1 MPLISIIMATF
12 NCEDT
17 LCTAIESIIKQ
28 TYKNWELVICDDC
41 STDRTWNILQ
51 EYKVK
56 YPEKI
61 TLIRNDVNSKLPYS
75 LNQCLKYSKGEYVA
89 RMDADDISLPE
100 RLEKQLKYL
109 EHHSE
114 YDVVGCSMI
123 RFDENG
129 DYDIYY
135 SVEEPNK
142 FTLLKEVPYCHAT
155 IMMRKKAYD
164 SINGYTV
171 SKRTER
177 GQDLDL
183 WFRFYEA
190 GFKGNNLHEP
200 LYKVYEGR
208 EAIKRRKLKFAIYA
222 TWTKLIGFRK
232 LHFPVYNYIYAFVPV
247 VSYFIPRSLKLSIRR
262 KKA

>member
-17 LCTAIESIIKQ
+17 LCTAIESIIMQ
-28 TYKNWELVICDDC
+28 TYQNWEFVICDDC
-41 STDRTWNILQ
+41 STDNTWNILQ
-51 EYKVK
+51 EYKIK
-56 YPEKI
+56 YPEKF
-61 TLIRNDVNSKLPYS
+61 TLIRNNVNSKLPYS
-75 LNQCLKYSKGEYVA
+75 LNQCLNHSKGKYVA

-109 EHHSE
+109 EEHSE

-123 RFDENG
+123 RFDESG
-129 DYDIYY
+129 DYDTYY
-135 SVEEPNK
+135 AVEEPNK

-155 IMMRKKAYD
+155 IMMRKRAYD
-164 SINGYTV
+164 AINGYTV

-190 GFKGNNLHEP
+190 RFTGNNIHEP

-208 EAIKRRKLKFAIYA
+208 KAIKRRKFKFALYA
-222 TWTKLIGFRK
+222 TLTKLIGFKK
-232 LHFPVYNYIYAFVPV
+232 LHFPIYDYIYAFIPII
-247 VSYFIPRSLKLSIRR
+247 SHFIPRNVKLFMRNGH
-262 KKA
+262 